1 MYCHDAERGKEKWKY
16 FCGNTTQV
24 ATGAWVPW
32 GPRTIA
38 DGKIYFATGEH
49 SPPNPLPRG
58 NRLIC
63 LDAYTGDELWS
74 YPFMAGQS
82 QGGGGISSGIYYD
95 RSIYDGYLYGF
106 GKGKSATT
114 VSVSPSTIAYGSSV
128 LIGGTVTDQSPGAPD
143 TPAIGDSYQSEW
155 MEYLYNNAPAPEN
168 VDGVP
173 VRLFAMKS
181 DGSQVD
187 IGQVTS
193 DMMGHFDTY
202 GLRQQKTRTRSSP
215 P

>member
-1 MYCHDAERGKEKWKY
+1 
-16 FCGNTTQV
+16 
-24 ATGAWVPW
+24 
-32 GPRTIA
+32 
-38 DGKIYFATGEH
+38 
-49 SPPNPLPRG
+49 
-58 NRLIC
+58 
-63 LDAYTGDELWS
+63 
-74 YPFMAGQS
+74 MAGQS

-168 VDGVP
+168 ADGVP

-187 IGQVTS
+187 IGQVTA
-193 DMMGHFDTY
+193 T
-202 GLRQQKTRTRSSP
+202 
-215 P
+215 